1 MYFLKKAYRDIRR
14 NILVNGLAITIIV
27 FSLLIFSIFML
38 VLSNINRLTAHW
50 EGKILVICYV
60 QDGLATHEVE
70 NVRKNIL
77 DMKGVKSVKYVSKS
91 DAALLFRRLFGE
103 QKGVLEGLDLSILPA
118 SFEVHL
124 DQQLHRAQG
133 LEHLA
138 KKLLQLRGI
147 TDIQY
152 AQEWITRL
160 STIVHLLR
168 WGQWILGGILFLAIA
183 FIVSNTIK
191 LTIYSRRE
199 EIEIMRLVGATSGHI
214 KIPFLIEGLFQGGS
228 GAFLALGLLFL
239 LYQVFL
245 FQAGSSLKAY
255 FGPVACSFLPWS
267 SVGGVISVGISLGVL
282 GSYLSLARF
291 LKA

>member
-1 MYFLKKAYRDIRR
+1 M
-14 NILVNGLAITIIV
+14 VNGVSISIIV
-27 FSLLIFSIFML
+27 FSLLIFSIFLL

-91 DAALLFRRLFGE
+91 DAALLFRRLFGK

-124 DQQLHRAQG
+124 EQQLHRGQG
-133 LEHLA
+133 LEQLA
-138 KKLLQLRGI
+138 RKLLQLRGI

-152 AQEWITRL
+152 AREWITKL

-168 WGQWILGGILFLAIA
+168 WGQWILGGILFLAIS

-214 KIPFLIEGLFQGGS
+214 QIPFLIEGLFQGAS

-245 FQAGSSLKAY
+245 FQSGPSIKAY
-255 FGPVACSFLPWS
+255 FGPVAFSFLPWS

-282 GSYLSLARF
+282 GSYMSLARF

>member
-1 MYFLKKAYRDIRR
+1 MI
-14 NILVNGLAITIIV
+14 NGVSVSIIV
-27 FSLLIFSIFML
+27 FSLLIFSIFLL
-38 VLSNINRLTAHW
+38 VLLNLNRLTAHW
-50 EGKILVICYV
+50 EGKIQVICYV
-60 QDGLATHEVE
+60 RDGLSTHELE

-77 DMKGVKSVKYVSKS
+77 TMKGVKSVTYVSKS

-103 QKGVLEGLDLSILPA
+103 QKGVLDGMDLNILPA

-124 DQQLHRAQG
+124 EQQFHRGQG
-133 LEHLA
+133 LEQLA
-138 KKLLQLRGI
+138 KKLVQLRGI

-152 AQEWITRL
+152 AREWITRL

-168 WGQWILGGILFLAIA
+168 WGQWILGGILFLAIS

-199 EIEIMRLVGATSGHI
+199 EIEIMRLVGATNGHI
-214 KIPFLIEGLFQGGS
+214 KIPFLIEGLFQGVS
-228 GAFLALGLLFL
+228 GASLALGLLFL
-239 LYQVFL
+239 LYQVFV
-245 FQAGSSLKAY
+245 FQSGPSIRAY
-255 FGPVACSFLPWS
+255 FGPVAFSFLPWS
-267 SVGGVISVGISLGVL
+267 SVGGVISVGISLGIL

>member
-1 MYFLKKAYRDIRR
+1 MYFLKKAYQDIRR
-14 NILVNGLAITIIV
+14 NILVNGVSISIIV
-27 FSLLIFSIFML
+27 FSLLIFSIFLL

-91 DAALLFRRLFGE
+91 DAALLFRRLFGK
-103 QKGVLEGLDLSILPA
+103 QKGVLEGLDLSMLPA

-124 DQQLHRAQG
+124 EQQLHRGQG
-133 LEHLA
+133 LEQLA

-152 AQEWITRL
+152 AREWITKL

-168 WGQWILGGILFLAIA
+168 WGQWILGGILFLAIS

-214 KIPFLIEGLFQGGS
+214 KIPFLIEGLLQGAS

-245 FQAGSSLKAY
+245 FQSGPSIKAY
-255 FGPVACSFLPWS
+255 FGPVAFSFLPWS

-282 GSYLSLARF
+282 GSYMSLARF

>member
-14 NILVNGLAITIIV
+14 NILVNGVSISIIV
-27 FSLLIFSIFML
+27 FSLLIFSIFLL

-91 DAALLFRRLFGE
+91 DAALLFRRLFGK

-124 DQQLHRAQG
+124 EQQLHRGQG
-133 LEHLA
+133 LEQLA
-138 KKLLQLRGI
+138 RKLLQLRGI

-152 AQEWITRL
+152 AREWITKL

-168 WGQWILGGILFLAIA
+168 WGQWILGGILFLAIS

-214 KIPFLIEGLFQGGS
+214 QIPFLIEGLFQGAS

-245 FQAGSSLKAY
+245 FQSGPSIKAY
-255 FGPVACSFLPWS
+255 FGPVAFSFLPWS

-282 GSYLSLARF
+282 GSYMSLARF